1 MKNILL
7 LLFTTILFSS
17 CGTLFD
23 ITKKETEQ
31 EKWDRIIIQAWEET
45 ISSKNLDYLLEDVSL
60 SVDTV
65 STK

>member
-17 CGTLFD
+17 CGTLFNFS
-23 ITKKETEQ
+23 KKETEQ
-31 EKWDRIIIQAWEET
+31 EKWDRIINQAWEET
-45 ISSKNLDYLLEDVSL
+45 ISSKNLDYLFDNVSL
-60 SVDTV
+60 TVDTV

>member
-1 MKNILL
+1 L
-7 LLFTTILFSS
+7 SS

-31 EKWDRIIIQAWEET
+31 EKWDRIINQAWEET
-45 ISSKNLDYLLEDVSL
+45 ISSKNSDYLFKDVSL

>member
-17 CGTLFD
+17 CGTLFN

-31 EKWDRIIIQAWEET
+31 EKWDRIINQAWEET
-45 ISSKNLDYLLEDVSL
+45 SGGCLYSRGYAPGCARSRDAPI
-60 SVDTV
+60 
-65 STK
+65 